1 MYVNNHQILLDTKD
15 YLCIRSELPLTLYV
29 HLYFSIPSPILISS
43 NHILRVPK
51 CPFDSYS
58 LRKFVLKDH
67 FLAIT
72 HRKSRSTVLS
82 NKNGVSVRYNR
93 CYNLQLRITFRE
105 IDQILLHPFSTR
117 IITDTQEYRIAALLP
132 PFVQ

>member
-1 MYVNNHQILLDTKD
+1 MKESLYT
-15 YLCIRSELPLTLYV
+15 RSELPLILYV
-29 HLYFSIPSPILISS
+29 HLYFSIPSPILILS
-43 NHILRVPK
+43 NHKLRAPK

-72 HRKSRSTVLS
+72 HRKSGSTVLS
-82 NKNGVSVRYNR
+82 NKNGMSVRYNR
-93 CYNLQLRITFRE
+93 CHNLQLRITFRE

-117 IITDTQEYRIAALLP
+117 IITNKQEYRIAALLP